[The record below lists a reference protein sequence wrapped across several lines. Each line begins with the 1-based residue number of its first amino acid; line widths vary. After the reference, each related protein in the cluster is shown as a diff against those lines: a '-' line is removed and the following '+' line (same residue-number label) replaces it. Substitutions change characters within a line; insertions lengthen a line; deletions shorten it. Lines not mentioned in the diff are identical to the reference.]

1 MDEAKQ
7 HSRVEGSAGI
17 TVRAT
22 ATSQHRDPLGD
33 TYTVALTFK
42 ARELWELPA
51 SAVRE
56 LQRPG
61 AVLTV
66 VFPSE
71 SQEPSAPV
79 PCDCCGEL
87 HASRC

>member
-22 ATSQHRDPLGD
+22 ATSQHWDPLGD
-33 TYTVALTFK
+33 TYTVALAFK
-42 ARELWELPA
+42 ARELWVLRLP
-51 SAVRE
+51 VRE